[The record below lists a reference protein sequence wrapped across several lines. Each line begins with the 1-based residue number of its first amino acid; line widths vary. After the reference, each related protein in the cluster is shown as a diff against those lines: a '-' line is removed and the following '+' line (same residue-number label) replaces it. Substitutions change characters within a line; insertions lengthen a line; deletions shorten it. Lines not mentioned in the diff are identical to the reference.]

1 MFNSRAQMP
10 TSQSTKGAMSTAFN
24 RAKQT
29 GMNMIKRGAEAVG
42 TQMSVPMI
50 QKFRMDLS
58 TAMKNKPEW
67 EKKPIEERQAI
78 FNEVKEISKLLHLE
92 GYRANMSRNF
102 GFKGGKTR
110 KHKKSKGKKGK
121 KGKKTKR
128 C

>member
-1 MFNSRAQMP
+1 MFNPRQQQPLSA
-10 TSQSTKGAMSTAFN
+10 KGAMTTAFN
-24 RAKQT
+24 KAKET
-29 GMNMIKRGAEAVG
+29 GMNMMKRGAEAVG
-42 TQMSVPMI
+42 TQMTLPMI
-50 QKFRMDLS
+50 QKFRMDLA

-67 EKKPIEERQAI
+67 EKKPMEERQAI

-92 GYRANMSRNF
+92 GYRANMARNF